1 MFYFLIQIFSLMQT
15 YSMMLHIKINSPKNV
30 ILIFKIWTL
39 LQQLLNNF
47 YTMHKKF
54 FYQEIFEIILA
65 LYLLT
70 LLGLA
75 Y

>member
-1 MFYFLIQIFSLMQT
+1 MFYFLIRIFSLMQT

-47 YTMHKKF
+47 YTMHKNF